1 MEIWKEIYKG
11 DIPKDDYEIQL
22 MNSDEKGLLV
32 NLIGKKYCVSIDFG
46 HVRAIRMLDEGIV
59 QEGIYSDDEIEKYK
73 DNNFENVIY
82 ELEDGEFGKEIER
95 MSAGFIDISD
105 VRHYVL
111 ITQNFN
117 IDIITEWEPE
127 FKMNN
132 N

>member
-11 DIPKDDYEIQL
+11 NIPKDDYEVQL

-32 NLIGKKYCVSIDFG
+32 NLKGKKYHISIDFG
-46 HVRAIRMLDEGIV
+46 YVRAIRMLEEGIV
-59 QEGIYSDDEIEKYK
+59 QEGVYSDDEIEKYK
-73 DNNFENVIY
+73 EHNFENVIY
-82 ELEDGEFGKEIER
+82 ELEDGEFGKEIQT
-95 MSAGFIDISD
+95 MSAGFIEISD

-127 FKMNN
+127 FKVGNI
-132 N
+132 